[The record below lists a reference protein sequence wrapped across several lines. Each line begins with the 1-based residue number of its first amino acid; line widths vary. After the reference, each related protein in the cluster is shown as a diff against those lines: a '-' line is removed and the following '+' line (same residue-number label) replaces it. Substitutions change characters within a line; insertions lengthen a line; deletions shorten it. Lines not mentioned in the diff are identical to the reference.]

1 VTKRGGEDDARAFE
15 EAMRGAR
22 PLPTEARRKHA
33 LPPAPAR
40 GPVPRAPRARA
51 PTSIDLETPFESTL
65 LPTLLP
71 NSTSN
76 GFRLETRG
84 EAGAETIEG
93 RGSGVDARAFRA
105 LKSGDTA
112 VEARLDLHGLS
123 RERALAALERF
134 VAGARADG
142 RRAVLVIHGRGAH
155 SGDARPVLK
164 PLVWRWLAA
173 APAASAAVLAFASA
187 RPAQGGDGATLLLLR
202 RAAKR

>member
-22 PLPTEARRKHA
+22 PLPAEARRKHA
-33 LPPAPAR
+33 LPSPPAR
-40 GPVPRAPRARA
+40 GPAPRAAHARA
-51 PTSIDLETPFESTL
+51 ATSIDVETPFEPSAA
-65 LPTLLP
+65 
-71 NSTSN
+71 
-76 GFRLETRG
+76 GGAFRIETRG
-84 EAGAETIEG
+84 EA

-105 LKSGDTA
+105 LKAGDTA
-112 VEARLDLHGLS
+112 VEARLDLHGLP

-134 VAGARADG
+134 VAGASAEG

-155 SGDARPVLK
+155 SDDARPVLK

-173 APAASAAVLAFASA
+173 SPAAAAAVLAFTSA

-202 RAAKR
+202 RSTKR

>member
-1 VTKRGGEDDARAFE
+1 VTKRAGEDDARAFE

-22 PLPTEARRKHA
+22 PLPAEARRKHA

-40 GPVPRAPRARA
+40 GPSPPNS
-51 PTSIDLETPFESTL
+51 PTS
-65 LPTLLP
+65 PT
-71 NSTSN
+71 SE
-76 GFRLETRG
+76 FRIETRG

-105 LKSGDTA
+105 LKTGDTA
-112 VEARLDLHGLS
+112 VEARLDLHGLP

-155 SGDARPVLK
+155 SDDARAVLK
-164 PLVWRWLAA
+164 PLVWRWLAT

-187 RPAQGGDGATLLLLR
+187 RPAQGGDGATLVLLR
-202 RAAKR
+202 RPAKR